1 MKTATI
7 RVQGM
12 ADENDKQKVSRA
24 LLEVWGVRGVNVDLE
39 KREAAFT
46 YDELA
51 AKYMDFQQAILDSGF
66 EIYTQNGEVEEKK
79 IN

>member
-1 MKTATI
+1 MKTGTI

-24 LLEVWGVRGVNVDLE
+24 LLEVWGVRGVSVNLE
-39 KREAAFT
+39 KREANIS

-51 AKYMDFQQAILDSGF
+51 ANYTDFQQAILDSGF